1 MQKKLK
7 VVYTTKDLA
16 ITLNAIKNSGN
27 LGFVPTMGA
36 LHKGHISLIEKSIS
50 ENAFTICSIFVN
62 HKQFNNNEDFEKYPK
77 TIEADLAKL
86 KEAKCDI
93 VFVPTTGEIY
103 PPNFLPKLYTLG
115 NIENIL
121 EGFYRP
127 GHFQG
132 VCVVVNR
139 LLDLIMPAK
148 MYLGLK
154 DYQQCKVIQKMLQ
167 IQSLANKV
175 ELCLASTV
183 RDERGLALSSRNLRL
198 SAGAKI
204 KALILISCLEKAKEK
219 IVQQRFY
226 INLTDLQT
234 QLSQEILKAGFEAVD
249 YFEFVNEKFEIITNA
264 NEAENTI
271 TILTAATIEGIR
283 LIDNIEIKINEY
295 AK

>member
-16 ITLNAIKNSGN
+16 NALNALKNSGN

-36 LHKGHISLIEKSIS
+36 LHKGHLSLIEKSIS

-62 HKQFNNNEDFEKYPK
+62 HKQFNNTEDFEKYPK

-93 VFVPTTGEIY
+93 VFVPTTDEIY
-103 PPNFLPKLYTLG
+103 PSNFLPKLYTLG

-121 EGFYRP
+121 EGLYRP

-167 IQSLANKV
+167 IQNLDNKV
-175 ELCLASTV
+175 ELCLVSTV

-198 SAGAKI
+198 SESAKI
-204 KALILISCLEKAKEK
+204 KASILISCLEKAKEK

-264 NEAENTI
+264 NDAENTI